1 MRPNG
6 PLFRI
11 LEPSKP
17 HFSFLS
23 NTWGVCGSGGSSLTL
38 KVRLHMNLDE
48 QTHEQIRFR
57 KMWSS
62 WISQLSIANLQSL
75 IPGPPLWKWKYQSRC
90 MPVSSLAVIPVS
102 FIPWILSLRHG
113 PSTNKQQMLKCLL
126 WLTLDLHHRLP
137 FSSKVLNSKQRV
149 MQVWL
154 ILWEELQ
161 LDHGRTDVCLSVR
174 KKPVCYIVIMTNIL
188 RAKSGMN
195 FLKSP
200 CFMCDV
206 SV

>member
-1 MRPNG
+1 
-6 PLFRI
+6 
-11 LEPSKP
+11 
-17 HFSFLS
+17 
-23 NTWGVCGSGGSSLTL
+23 
-38 KVRLHMNLDE
+38 
-48 QTHEQIRFR
+48 
-57 KMWSS
+57 MWSS

-154 ILWEELQ
+154 ILW
-161 LDHGRTDVCLSVR
+161 HGRTDVCLSVR

-200 CFMCDV
+200 CWCVMYLCKKRTLLSLLCWPFLNAMQLWGLSSFYGRQIIMKSGFEV
-206 SV
+206 FALMLLVR